1 MGKARRRDKETSL
14 CSDDPKLYLEET
26 VLERKLPDIDL
37 RLLVEMPQGVDF
49 NEWLASHTIAI
60 FDNINLIYGTI
71 SEFCTMSECPDMSGP
86 LRTYH
91 WVDEKGKKSRIAA
104 PQYVDYVMTY
114 IQKTIGDESNF
125 PTKYG
130 NEFPA
135 NFESL
140 ARKILKLL
148 FHIVAHLYHCHFREI
163 VLLNLHAHLNCVF
176 SHLIILNDR
185 YQLIE
190 PRETEI
196 LQDLIIALRILD
208 KENTSSSLNRDSSS
222 SNSMGTSNNPMLI
235 GNSVPPSQ

>member
-1 MGKARRRDKETSL
+1 MGKARRKDKEASL
-14 CSDDPKLYLEET
+14 CPDDPKLYLEET

-37 RLLVEMPQGVDF
+37 KLLIEMPQGVDF
-49 NEWLASHTIAI
+49 KEWLASHTIAI
-60 FDNINLIYGTI
+60 FENINLIYGTI

-86 LRTYH
+86 SLRTYL
-91 WVDEKGKKSRIAA
+91 WVDEKGKKLRIAA

-114 IQKTIGDESNF
+114 IQKTISDESVF

-130 NEFPA
+130 NEFPS

-140 ARKILKLL
+140 VRKILKLL

-176 SHLIILNDR
+176 SHLILLNDR

-208 KENTSSSLNRDSSS
+208 KENSSSSMNRDSNMSI
-222 SNSMGTSNNPMLI
+222 SNSILMGSNNLAQ
-235 GNSVPPSQ
+235 SH

>member
-1 MGKARRRDKETSL
+1 
-14 CSDDPKLYLEET
+14 
-26 VLERKLPDIDL
+26 
-37 RLLVEMPQGVDF
+37 MPQGVDF

-86 LRTYH
+86 SFRTYL

-130 NEFPA
+130 NEFPS

-208 KENTSSSLNRDSSS
+208 KENTSASLNRDSSA
-222 SNSMGTSNNPMLI
+222 NSMGVNNTMVLN
-235 GNSVPPSQ
+235 NSVPPSH

>member
-1 MGKARRRDKETSL
+1 MVCMSVCVYLCVYSSVHQENSIRFVYLNTNSQDTSGASHVVPCLYDKY
-14 CSDDPKLYLEET
+14 LYLSRVWFPGIT
-26 VLERKLPDIDL
+26 
-37 RLLVEMPQGVDF
+37 
-49 NEWLASHTIAI
+49 
-60 FDNINLIYGTI
+60 
-71 SEFCTMSECPDMSGP
+71 
-86 LRTYH
+86 
-91 WVDEKGKKSRIAA
+91 KKSIC
-104 PQYVDYVMTY
+104 
-114 IQKTIGDESNF
+114 GCL
-125 PTKYG
+125 PTKMLWYPLKLWHCLTTGTWRFHSFPLHLPVLVFIPLFLISG
-130 NEFPA
+130 NDFPS

-208 KENTSSSLNRDSSS
+208 KENTSPSLNRDSAS
-222 SNSMGTSNNPMLI
+222 SNSMAVSNNSI
-235 GNSVPPSQ
+235 VPASH

>member
-1 MGKARRRDKETSL
+1 MVAAMGFF
-14 CSDDPKLYLEET
+14 
-26 VLERKLPDIDL
+26 I
-37 RLLVEMPQGVDF
+37 
-49 NEWLASHTIAI
+49 
-60 FDNINLIYGTI
+60 
-71 SEFCTMSECPDMSGP
+71 
-86 LRTYH
+86 
-91 WVDEKGKKSRIAA
+91 
-104 PQYVDYVMTY
+104 
-114 IQKTIGDESNF
+114 
-125 PTKYG
+125 KYG
-130 NEFPA
+130 LNMLHFSYSNEFPS

-208 KENTSSSLNRDSSS
+208 KENTSASLNRDSSA
-222 SNSMGTSNNPMLI
+222 NSMGVNNTMVLN
-235 GNSVPPSQ
+235 NSVPPSH

>member
-1 MGKARRRDKETSL
+1 MTNTCICLGFDSRALQKKASVAVYPLKCLRIKML
-14 CSDDPKLYLEET
+14 WYPLKLWHCLT
-26 VLERKLPDIDL
+26 TGTWRFHSFPLHLPVLVFIPLFLIS
-37 RLLVEMPQGVDF
+37 GNDF
-49 NEWLASHTIAI
+49 PS
-60 FDNINLIYGTI
+60 
-71 SEFCTMSECPDMSGP
+71 
-86 LRTYH
+86 
-91 WVDEKGKKSRIAA
+91 
-104 PQYVDYVMTY
+104 
-114 IQKTIGDESNF
+114 
-125 PTKYG
+125 
-130 NEFPA
+130 

-208 KENTSSSLNRDSSS
+208 KENTSPSLNRDSAS
-222 SNSMGTSNNPMLI
+222 SNSMAVSNNSI
-235 GNSVPPSQ
+235 VPASH